1 VTMSR
6 GNGWAALGSSWGS
19 TWNAVLLVLLAAG
32 CGEGPP
38 GHGDGAAAV
47 TGTAMDASTRE
58 PVAEV
63 EVVGP
68 GGVRSLSDAAGRFR
82 LDGLSTGDSGEVVG
96 RASDGRLG
104 SVVLLPLAAGEREIV
119 LYLRAAGDGAGT
131 TPHQD

>member
-1 VTMSR
+1 MSR
-6 GNGWAALGSSWGS
+6 GNAWTWGS
-19 TWNAVLLVLLAAG
+19 VLLGLLAAG
-32 CGEGPP
+32 CGEQPP
-38 GHGDGAAAV
+38 AHGAAAV

-131 TPHQD
+131 APHQD